1 MSSDV
6 TVFNNHTALA
16 VSTAQKFATR
26 QRGSRRGEAES
37 EIPSGRIRPETF
49 TAHLFTRSKDARSK
63 DALILNLSL
72 LLLRQRLGGGGL
84 VALLAERLGRV
95 RSSNVRF
102 TQSLVT
108 SIPVSKRVFGAN
120 VISAVERGMILTKI
134 RRYMCLNWSDFEPC
148 ASEELKRAISAQAP
162 YSPIRLLQVML

>member
-1 MSSDV
+1 M
-6 TVFNNHTALA
+6 FNNHTALA

-26 QRGSRRGEAES
+26 QRGSRRAEAKS
-37 EIPSGRIRPETF
+37 EIPSGSIRPETF
-49 TAHLFTRSKDARSK
+49 TAHVFTRSK

-84 VALLAERLGRV
+84 VALLAARLGRV

-108 SIPVSKRVFGAN
+108 SISKRVFGAN

-134 RRYMCLNWSDFEPC
+134 KRYVCLNWSDFEPC
-148 ASEELKRAISAQAP
+148 ASDELKRAMNAQPP
-162 YSPIRLLQVML
+162 YSPMRLLQVMPKHSCSSTAAALH